1 MRNRLSIYVA
11 ILLAIG
17 CLDLL
22 AVNLSFAGTVDL
34 PKTGQTTCYN
44 SAGSVIP
51 CATTGEDGEFR
62 AGVAWPGYRFT
73 DNGDGTITDN
83 LTGLMWLK
91 TGNCFGTKNW
101 PEALNAVVDLNAN
114 PGNYTCGGYTATYND
129 WVLPNVNELESLIN
143 AEVPNQTDWL
153 KGQGFV
159 YVQSDIY
166 WSSTI
171 TAKDI
176 YNAWVVGMDSGST
189 GYHSQIGNYNYVLPV
204 RAGTT
209 PPAAVW
215 KTGQTVSRAAGDDG
229 DLQRGE
235 AWPAPRF
242 TSNGDGTVTD
252 NLTGLMWLNDPNCLG
267 NITWQEGLDKVVDL
281 NTNPGSYSSCGGY
294 ATTYNDWRLP
304 NRKEL
309 YSLTY
314 FALYSPAFP
323 EGHPFVNPPSIDC
336 FWSSTT
342 VASGSTEAWSNNMSY
357 GGVAPRHKSYNSNAW
372 PVRGQT
378 TLAATTTAVSSITS
392 NSTSSG
398 GNATSDGGVSITARG
413 VCWNTTANPTTSDSK
428 TSDGTGPG
436 SFTSTIT
443 LLNPGTTYHV
453 RAYATNIV
461 GTSYGIDL
469 SFSTPYAATLYVCSS
484 GGCGGKE
491 PCYTTIQAA
500 INDAETESVILI
512 AEGIYSESIALNSG
526 ETLTLQGG
534 WDASF
539 ETQAGT
545 TILRNAPKAPQGSL
559 TLQELSIKP

>member
-1 MRNRLSIYVA
+1 
-11 ILLAIG
+11 
-17 CLDLL
+17 
-22 AVNLSFAGTVDL
+22 
-34 PKTGQTTCYN
+34 
-44 SAGSVIP
+44 
-51 CATTGEDGEFR
+51 
-62 AGVAWPGYRFT
+62 
-73 DNGDGTITDN
+73 
-83 LTGLMWLK
+83 
-91 TGNCFGTKNW
+91 
-101 PEALNAVVDLNAN
+101 
-114 PGNYTCGGYTATYND
+114 
-129 WVLPNVNELESLIN
+129 
-143 AEVPNQTDWL
+143 
-153 KGQGFV
+153 
-159 YVQSDIY
+159 
-166 WSSTI
+166 
-171 TAKDI
+171 
-176 YNAWVVGMDSGST
+176 
-189 GYHSQIGNYNYVLPV
+189 
-204 RAGTT
+204 
-209 PPAAVW
+209 
-215 KTGQTVSRAAGDDG
+215 
-229 DLQRGE
+229 
-235 AWPAPRF
+235 
-242 TSNGDGTVTD
+242 
-252 NLTGLMWLNDPNCLG
+252 
-267 NITWQEGLDKVVDL
+267 L

-461 GTSYGIDL
+461 GTVYGSDLTFTTSTTTPTVTTTAVSSITSNSASSGGNVTSDGGVSITARGVCWSTSLNPTTSDSKTTNDIGTGSFTSTITLLNPGTTYHVRAYATNIVGTSYGIDL